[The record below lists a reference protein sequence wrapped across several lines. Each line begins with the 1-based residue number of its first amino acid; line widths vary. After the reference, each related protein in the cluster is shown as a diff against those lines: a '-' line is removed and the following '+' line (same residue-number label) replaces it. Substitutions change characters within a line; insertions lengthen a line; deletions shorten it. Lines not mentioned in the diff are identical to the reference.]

1 MDSYETGVSIVALW
15 KAKGR
20 VCIARGEYEGARTYQ
35 TMERAG
41 RKMLFSMFGKSIMSV
56 KQDIKRV
63 ADEIQEQV
71 EATM

>member
-1 MDSYETGVSIVALW
+1 MDSYEKGVSIVALW

-20 VCIARGEYEGARTYQ
+20 VCIARGEYEGARTYH

-41 RKMLFSMFGKSIMSV
+41 RTLLFNMFGKSIVAV
-56 KQDIKRV
+56 KRDIKRV

-71 EATM
+71 EAMM